1 MCVYVCECVKDV
13 ACRSVRYYRRYV
25 GNVGNVGMSEM
36 SDCRMRTSDTL
47 TLHTGLHCRNPCRT
61 AVGLCRTVGL
71 SDCRT
76 CRKCRKNVGFMSE
89 SMSEM
94 SDRGSVA
101 TQMRWRAQ
109 CAPSASLSISGNTE
123 AFRPPHSTKRA
134 QSLFLTPC
142 SASPSWGEKH
152 GCPSSLPPL
161 PRSLSL
167 LDAARLTARENAR
180 GGSDRAAHGAS
191 ACRIARGRR
200 RSMQLL
206 FWGKSEI
213 PWRKEGLFSEAAMD
227 RIATRKEAV
236 AGAAPR
242 AHGLGGLAGRRL
254 SSVRH

>member
-1 MCVYVCECVKDV
+1 MVQRLVPPNGSARVEKSEKVRASFVVPKPILS
-13 ACRSVRYYRRYV
+13 RISVV
-25 GNVGNVGMSEM
+25 
-36 SDCRMRTSDTL
+36 
-47 TLHTGLHCRNPCRT
+47 
-61 AVGLCRTVGL
+61 
-71 SDCRT
+71 
-76 CRKCRKNVGFMSE
+76 F
-89 SMSEM
+89 
-94 SDRGSVA
+94 
-101 TQMRWRAQ
+101 
-109 CAPSASLSISGNTE
+109 AP
-123 AFRPPHSTKRA
+123 PQSTKRA

-167 LDAARLTARENAR
+167 LDAARLAARENAR

-236 AGAAPR
+236 AGVAPR

-254 SSVRH
+254 SSVRY